1 MTATHDSILSLK
13 LHNRK
18 IFWPQSSSTVCHV
31 IHQALMM
38 VIRNQ
43 FGTTVESCQSIMF
56 NVVIHMKR
64 EKERLAMIYD
74 TRMAYNVIINNRF
87 VKFQPSINVQL
98 GIYYLDQFCSSKKQ
112 LSQLTDTWV
121 VEKTRIEKVVFSW
134 PIRSPKIMVTKFE
147 MTST

>member
-1 MTATHDSILSLK
+1 MPLCLSQFASFTCLHLFFHNKFHIKLGLK
-13 LHNRK
+13 PHNSK
-18 IFWPQSSSTVCHV
+18 TFWPQSSSTVCHV

-98 GIYYLDQFCSSKKQ
+98 GIYYPDQFCLTKKQ
-112 LSQLTDTWV
+112 LSQQLCN
-121 VEKTRIEKVVFSW
+121 
-134 PIRSPKIMVTKFE
+134 
-147 MTST
+147 

>member
-1 MTATHDSILSLK
+1 MLLVPKDFLHGLNQVNWMLVLWLMASSKLSLK
-13 LHNRK
+13 PHNRK
-18 IFWPQSSSTVCHV
+18 VFWPQSSSTVCHV

-87 VKFQPSINVQL
+87 VKIPAF
-98 GIYYLDQFCSSKKQ
+98 YKCA
-112 LSQLTDTWV
+112 TWNLL
-121 VEKTRIEKVVFSW
+121 
-134 PIRSPKIMVTKFE
+134 P
-147 MTST
+147 

>member
-1 MTATHDSILSLK
+1 MLDFDLKIRSGQVCPKDIQISNERNIFVLYFAYSSMTSYILSLK
-13 LHNRK
+13 PHNRK
-18 IFWPQSSSTVCHV
+18 VVWPQSSSTVCHV

-98 GIYYLDQFCSSKKQ
+98 GIYYLDQFCLSKKQ
-112 LSQLTDTWV
+112 LSQLTD
-121 VEKTRIEKVVFSW
+121 S
-134 PIRSPKIMVTKFE
+134 
-147 MTST
+147 